1 MQTDN
6 PHTPDADAAGG
17 DVEVDDRRRID
28 RRTLAPPLV
37 DALDRLWEEAR
48 SGRRPTPEVDPATV
62 HEIPESEA
70 TLARRPTW
78 R

>member
-1 MQTDN
+1 MQPDT
-6 PHTPDADAAGG
+6 PQTPDTPDEPGG
-17 DVEVDDRRRID
+17 VEVVDRRRID
-28 RRTLAPPLV
+28 RETLAPPLV
-37 DALDRLWEEAR
+37 EALDRLWEEAR

-62 HEIPESEA
+62 HEIPASEA